1 MLFHFQLMQENITGL
16 LRPVGKTQPTR
27 KKTINRV
34 NLRNHTFSF
43 GKKIT
48 LHFGL
53 RSISLHPSEN
63 NKIAHLEGC
72 NKWLWVGML
81 NQIRLKILA
90 VPVLDFED
98 MGVFWDSFYEKRQF
112 SLLKPPKNVFLNHY
126 CWEYIFFSK
135 LRMTRFLAIVAPIK
149 GQAPD
154 IT

>member
-48 LHFGL
+48 PHFEL

-63 NKIAHLEGC
+63 NKKAHLEGC
-72 NKWLWVGML
+72 NKWLWMGML
-81 NQIRLKILA
+81 SQIRLKILA
-90 VPVLDFED
+90 VPVLDFVD
-98 MGVFWDSFYEKRQF
+98 MGVF
-112 SLLKPPKNVFLNHY
+112 
-126 CWEYIFFSK
+126 
-135 LRMTRFLAIVAPIK
+135 
-149 GQAPD
+149 
-154 IT
+154 